1 MVQGGKGKWKATD
14 KDSVIIKAN
23 PMRQKLMIQL
33 YTPDS
38 CVALAF
44 GEEKAKF
51 DEGVRLYDGGNIFR
65 YTGHLVPLE
74 VHAICDKDC
83 EADGGYQED

>member
-1 MVQGGKGKWKATD
+1 MMHVNGKGKWKASD
-14 KDSVIIKAN
+14 KDSVIIPAN

-33 YTPDS
+33 YTPDGV
-38 CVALAF
+38 VALAF
-44 GEEKAKF
+44 GQKAKF

-65 YTGHLVPLE
+65 YTGQLMPLE

-83 EADGGYQED
+83 EAEGGYQEN